1 MITVSITQLVS
12 AIEEADVYKM
22 PDMSGGAE
30 YIYDNIYM
38 SLLRGEDVK
47 LSQINWDSFELE
59 DVDTMRDLHSDVLE
73 ANESKA
79 DSLASTLQ
87 GISPVTVT
95 AAAFV

>member
-12 AIEEADVYKM
+12 AIEEAGVYKL
-22 PDMSGGAE
+22 PDMSDGAE

-59 DVDTMRDLHSDVLE
+59 DVDTMRDLYSDVLE
-73 ANESKA
+73 ANEGKA
-79 DSLASTLQ
+79 DSLAGALQ
-87 GISPVTVT
+87 NISPVTVT